1 MPVSYDLTKD
11 IRFKEGAEGKARL
24 ITIRML
30 KRGLL
35 PLEEIAEMID
45 MPLSFVLK
53 IQKELEKN
61 PDLKEK

>member
-1 MPVSYDLTKD
+1 MPVVYDLTKD

-24 ITIRML
+24 ITIRIL
-30 KRGLL
+30 KRGLS
-35 PLEEIAEMID
+35 PAEEIAEIVG

-61 PDLKEK
+61 PNLKQK